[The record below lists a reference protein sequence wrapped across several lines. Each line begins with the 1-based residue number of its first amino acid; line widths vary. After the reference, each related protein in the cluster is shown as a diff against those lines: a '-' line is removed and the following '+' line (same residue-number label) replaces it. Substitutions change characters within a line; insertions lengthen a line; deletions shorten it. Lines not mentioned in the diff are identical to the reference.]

1 MILRGMRPMCLGA
14 CKELQM
20 DKKLES
26 AIKEKAT
33 DGRLTCDEAWQLA
46 DDLGINKADMGKAAD
61 DLGIKIKS
69 CQLGCF

>member
-1 MILRGMRPMCLGA
+1 
-14 CKELQM
+14 M